1 MGRKI
6 DALYLENRELYLIQ
20 KRKCSPCSEI
30 KDLSDFPFQKKSSTG
45 LAGVCRK
52 CSYQRNKI
60 ALQRRRNRYPLKE
73 LTYKREYQSRPE
85 IRRKVRERYVQN
97 RNANPEKFKAKEAIQ
112 KQSEKGKARNA
123 LRIAVHAGKIIKP
136 EKCER
141 CKTDGYVEGHH
152 PDYSKPL
159 EVVWLCRP
167 CHRKVHWKE
176 NQKST
181 G

>member
-6 DALYLENRELYLIQ
+6 DDLYLENQELYLLQ
-20 KRKCSPCSEI
+20 QRKCSRCLEI
-30 KDLSDFPFQKKSSTG
+30 KELSAFPFQKKSATG
-45 LAGVCRK
+45 YAGLCRK
-52 CSYQRNKI
+52 CSYQRNKAAI
-60 ALQRRRNRYPLKE
+60 QRRRERDPLKE
-73 LTYKREYQSRPE
+73 LNYKREYQSRPE
-85 IRRKVRERYVQN
+85 VRGKVRERYVQS
-97 RNANPEKFKAKEAIQ
+97 RTSNPEKYKAKEATQ

-123 LRIAVHAGKIIKP
+123 LRNAVHAGKIVKP
-136 EKCER
+136 EKCEQ
-141 CKTDGYVEGHH
+141 CKTIGNVEGHH

-176 NQKST
+176 NQQPT